1 MNPSISKLGIVSA
14 LYLITTQQ
22 NTKGNIMT
30 SLIIH
35 RVKSVKIE
43 RMETAGLDAIA
54 WTELVI
60 TDDEGVR
67 TSITLHH
74 DIDLAPIRQQG

>member
-1 MNPSISKLGIVSA
+1 
-14 LYLITTQQ
+14 
-22 NTKGNIMT
+22 MT